1 MNPVRNPF
9 APGAGSPPPALA
21 GRDDIVSDADVAL
34 QRILLGKHDKS
45 QMLLGLR
52 GTGKTVLLNHIE
64 ELAESRGHLASF
76 IEAPEEKRLADL
88 LYPRIHRVL
97 RSLSMIEGAKNAT
110 HVALRA
116 LRAFAGAFKISMGDF
131 SISVDPELGTADSG
145 NLEFDLS
152 DLFTRVGEA
161 ARAGG
166 RAWTLLIDEVQYL
179 SEAELAALIVAIHR
193 VNQRRLPVI
202 FFGAGLPQV
211 AALSG
216 EAKSYAERLFN
227 FPHVGA
233 LDEAAAI
240 SAIRRPIEDEGESIA
255 EDAVEQITERTRGY
269 PYFLQEWGYQAWDV
283 AEASPITARDIESAS
298 SAALRRLDAGF
309 FRVRFDRLTPKER
322 QYVFAMAG
330 LGEGPYRS
338 SDVAAALNESVQALG
353 PRRAKI
359 INKGMIYSPAHGDI
373 AFTVP
378 MFEDYLMRIRA
389 ASGGLT
395 SGGGAA

>member
-1 MNPVRNPF
+1 MDPVRNPF

-21 GRDDIVSDADVAL
+21 GRDDIVSDAEVAL
-34 QRILLGKHDKS
+34 QRVLLGKHDKS
-45 QMLLGLR
+45 QILLGLR
-52 GTGKTVLLNHIE
+52 GTGKTVLLNRIE
-64 ELAESRGHLASF
+64 SLAEAHGHLTSY
-76 IEAPEEKRLADL
+76 IEAPEEKRLSDL
-88 LYPRIHRVL
+88 LYPRIHKVL
-97 RSLSMIEGAKNAT
+97 RALSMTEEAKNAA
-110 HVALRA
+110 HVAMRA

-131 SISVDPELGTADSG
+131 SISVDPEVGTADSG

-152 DLFTRVGEA
+152 DLFMRVGQA

-179 SEAELAALIVAIHR
+179 TEAELAALIVAIHR
-193 VNQRRLPVI
+193 MNQKGLPVI

-227 FPHVGA
+227 FPPVGA
-233 LDEAAAI
+233 LDVAAAT
-240 SAIRRPIEDEGESIA
+240 SAIRQPIEGEEESIA
-255 EDAVEQITERTRGY
+255 DDAIDLIIERTRGY
-269 PYFLQEWGYQAWDV
+269 PYFLQEWGYQAWQTADS
-283 AEASPITARDIESAS
+283 SPISAGDIDIAS
-298 SAALRRLDAGF
+298 SAALRRLDDGF

-322 QYVFAMAG
+322 EYVLAMAS
-330 LGEGPYRS
+330 LGVGPYRS

-378 MFEDYLMRIRA
+378 MFEDYLNRTQA
-389 ASGGLT
+389 T
-395 SGGGAA
+395 SGV